1 MPISSAAADPLSAF
15 LKPCRLECSRAHPW
29 RFTSPWGLEFT
40 KAGPGFVIVLEGT
53 CRMRVPGMDED
64 MVLRRNDFAV
74 ITRGTGFAICD
85 RPDSRLANGDHLLAG
100 AAASLH
106 EAGSPGGGG
115 VVTRLAWG
123 SFGVVDDYT
132 RQAFSLLPPLLLACG
147 DGPDAAGVGPLVHIL
162 LDELDSSRPGREVLA
177 ERTLHALLV
186 YALRA
191 TPLALPGADRLI
203 PALNVPGM
211 GMALAAIHSRP
222 DHEWSVRELAELAG
236 LSRSKFA
243 VRFVEVFGC
252 PPFDYLRDVRMR
264 RACEL
269 LKETEQGIKEIS
281 AQVGYATEASFSR
294 AFSTWCGSAP
304 GAYRRQ
310 KKSALGDSAPPQ
322 RGASQRPVPVA
333 GFDGHQ

>member
-1 MPISSAAADPLSAF
+1 M
-15 LKPCRLECSRAHPW
+15 
-29 RFTSPWGLEFT
+29 
-40 KAGPGFVIVLEGT
+40 
-53 CRMRVPGMDED
+53 
-64 MVLRRNDFAV
+64 
-74 ITRGTGFAICD
+74 
-85 RPDSRLANGDHLLAG
+85 
-100 AAASLH
+100 
-106 EAGSPGGGG
+106 
-115 VVTRLAWG
+115 
-123 SFGVVDDYT
+123 
-132 RQAFSLLPPLLLACG
+132 PPLLLACG
-147 DGPDAAGVGPLVHIL
+147 DGPDAAGVGPFVRVL

-269 LKETEQGIKEIS
+269 LRETEQGIKEIS
-281 AQVGYATEASFSR
+281 ARVGYATEASFSR

-310 KKSALGDSAPPQ
+310 KKAALADGVVPQ
-322 RGASQRPVPVA
+322 RGTAQRSVPVA
-333 GFDGHQ
+333 GFEAHE